1 MGRGIVD
8 ERSFQYHRRLG
19 TGFRRG
25 CAGTIKPFGPLFP
38 CRQGKPPRKH
48 GLSYR
53 RRVRGQGR
61 PAEVPIEELLAKADP
76 ARGARFSKC
85 ASCHTITPGGANG
98 IGPNIHAIFG
108 DEIGKGRGGFAF
120 SAGLAGK
127 GGKWDFSNMNE
138 WLKNPRAFADGTKMT
153 FAGLESAED
162 RAAVMVY
169 LNQQGSN
176 LPCPLRPPQQRQP
189 VMHRIRRRFG
199 SRKR

>member
-1 MGRGIVD
+1 MSGRFNTIAGWV
-8 ERSFQYHRRLG
+8 LG
-19 TGFRRG
+19 S
-25 CAGTIKPFGPLFP
+25 AVVAL
-38 CRQGKPPRKH
+38 
-48 GLSYR
+48 GLSSLSGHYFR
-53 RRVRGQGR
+53 ADKENRPENMGFPIEGVSGAKEG

-76 ARGARFSKC
+76 AKGAQVFAKC

-108 DEIGKGRGGFAF
+108 DEIGHGRGGFAF

-176 LPCPLRPPQQRQP
+176 LPLPAAPAAAAPAGDAPAADAASAAESAQ
-189 VMHRIRRRFG
+189 
-199 SRKR
+199 